1 MEWIDIHEKDLR
13 IQINKWFLAPE
24 KDTINTGK
32 SGLWKPPVQQ
42 LNYLTNLFLNFSSNS
57 FDAELKSETLLFKKI
72 FNTSRHQIRSF
83 LYVPTLKK
91 LRSSLQRINT
101 LQINEKF
108 SSIAISACSNEKLIS
123 QNTLHSYEWRLLA
136 LYQLLLEIER
146 NAENL
151 VELLTEE
158 MTSSLF
164 LHYPVAYTAISSSI
178 ASICKNYRKETFQ
191 LFAILRT
198 MEKTKFLPFPKS
210 EKEDV
215 FPPMPWDD
223 SMLVKLQM
231 EGADEAPAIPQQ
243 PKLKKLDLKISVKP
257 TGNLKPRIDNKPKKA
272 SLFDN
277 LGF

>member
-123 QNTLHSYEWRLLA
+123 QDTLHSYEWRLLA

-223 SMLVKLQM
+223 SILVKLQM
-231 EGADEAPAIPQQ
+231 EGADEAPAISQQ